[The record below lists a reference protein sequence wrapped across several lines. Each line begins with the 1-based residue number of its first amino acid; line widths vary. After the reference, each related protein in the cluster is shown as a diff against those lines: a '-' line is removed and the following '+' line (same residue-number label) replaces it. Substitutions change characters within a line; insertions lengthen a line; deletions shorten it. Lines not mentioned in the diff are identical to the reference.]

1 MSDLQYRLNA
11 QDQISSVNQEWL
23 SFAEANEGRTLL
35 PPEILGRPL
44 WDFIADVE
52 TQHIYRVIHR
62 RVRTLR
68 VPVRLS
74 FRCDG
79 PERRRLLRLD
89 ILAGEGQ
96 ELLYRV
102 RTLKQEIRP
111 PVPLLDPRR
120 PRSETFVT
128 MCAWCKRIAA
138 SPRRWLEV
146 EDGVAALGLFDET
159 RPPQITHG
167 VCEECTVS
175 LHQTLEGSRGHP
187 VLGAL

>member
-11 QDQISSVNQEWL
+11 QDQISSVNQEWV

-79 PERRRLLRLD
+79 PERRRLLQLD
-89 ILAGEGQ
+89 ILAGDGL

-102 RTLKQEIRP
+102 RTLKEEIRP
-111 PVPLLDPRR
+111 SVPLLDPRR

-175 LHQTLEGSRGHP
+175 LHQTLEGSRDHP